1 LRPPTGEGDR
11 SPPGDGEREADRG
24 EIERIGDFEMSLR
37 ERDCDRVGERPRD
50 ALRERKGVGER
61 ESDGIVV
68 DNVSDMMFG
77 VCVQFSD
84 SEAGMA
90 V

>member
-1 LRPPTGEGDR
+1 MRTPAAEGDG
-11 SPPGDGEREADRG
+11 SPPGNGEREADRG
-24 EIERIGDFEMSLR
+24 ETERMGDFEISLR

-68 DNVSDMMFG
+68 DNVSDAVFG
-77 VCVQFSD
+77 VCV
-84 SEAGMA
+84 
-90 V
+90 

>member
-1 LRPPTGEGDR
+1 M
-11 SPPGDGEREADRG
+11 
-24 EIERIGDFEMSLR
+24 GDFEISLR
-37 ERDCDRVGERPRD
+37 ERDCDRVCERPRD

-68 DNVSDMMFG
+68 GTVSDVVFG
-77 VCVQFSD
+77 VCVQLFD